1 MVFPLPL
8 LFLRQSEAGAHRTD
22 AVITPQLSPGDPPAQ
37 CYFRA
42 LDAAEAAGYQTVQL
56 NLLMPANGSAP
67 GHDAQRAAVQAAAD
81 WLTAHDMTVCLVLP
95 DLPREGW
102 YPQIA
107 ALFAPIA
114 PTDSAPANTGD
125 MRGRNAN
132 GKQRVFGSRFTLF
145 QAKSAEAPKAE
156 SFADADLCEEAAAPA
171 SVPSSLALALEQP
184 DESFSQM
191 LLRLIDER
199 GMTDAECY
207 KRANI
212 DRKLFSKIR
221 SDRHYQPKKVTVLAF
236 AIALKLTLPETEQLL
251 RSAGYAFS
259 PARRFDIIVQYHI
272 RKGIY
277 DVFAI
282 NEVLFAYDE
291 LLIGA

>member
-1 MVFPLPL
+1 MPL
-8 LFLRQSEAGAHRTD
+8 LFLRQSEAGAHRAD

-37 CYFRA
+37 CYSRA

-102 YPQIA
+102 YPQITE
-107 ALFAPIA
+107 LLAPR
-114 PTDSAPANTGD
+114 SAQTGTGD

-132 GKQRVFGSRFTLF
+132 GKQRLFGRKRFSLF
-145 QAKSAEAPKAE
+145 REKSDADAAPFSQGFPGADMCAEAPVP
-156 SFADADLCEEAAAPA
+156 AA
-171 SVPSSLALALEQP
+171 VPSSLALALEQP

-191 LLRLIDER
+191 LPRLIDER